1 MTSVCP
7 IIHIHIHIGYIYLD
21 IYQSYHQ
28 APHRPVEDIHT
39 QIDHYSPVF
48 LHQHLLSRSQFSI
61 QTQNRYKLKEYGE
74 DTLLFRFFPY
84 LLSVF
89 VLCLAIYLWSPQSH
103 LQQPSQLSS
112 LNFSINTH
120 VRVNCLVLGSENVAP
135 DLKTQS
141 RLSLL
146 CCFFPSLSFLPA
158 PWLYLR
164 LCVLPASPD
173 YSSWELL

>member
-7 IIHIHIHIGYIYLD
+7 IIHVHIHIGYIYLD

-103 LQQPSQLSS
+103 LQQPLSIIQPQLFYKYTCTCQLPGAGLRKCSTRSQNIVPSLTALLFFPQLVISPSS
-112 LNFSINTH
+112 L
-120 VRVNCLVLGSENVAP
+120 A
-135 DLKTQS
+135 
-141 RLSLL
+141 LSQAL
-146 CCFFPSLSFLPA
+146 CF
-158 PWLYLR
+158 
-164 LCVLPASPD
+164 ASKP
-173 YSSWELL
+173 